1 MLHRLQGLVD
11 PFQPHA
17 DTTPPAAAWPFI
29 LHHLRPFRRILA
41 VSLVFAVVGALLEV
55 WLIGYAGSLV
65 DRIAA
70 TAPQDLWA
78 TLGTELLLVGAII
91 LVARPLAKL
100 IHEGIDDIAFRPN
113 AETQIAWRS
122 HAHVLR
128 QSVGWFQNDL
138 SGRIASMV
146 RQTGSAATGAAYQV
160 VHTLAVVGTY
170 ILASLVLMASIDP
183 LLMIPLATWIV
194 LYLGLM
200 AWVIPRYRA
209 ASGAYQEA
217 QSRLSGLMVDSYANI
232 DTIKLFADT
241 ADEDRESRGRFAET
255 REAFFAVQ
263 RLEVT
268 INMSMFLLGSLL
280 MVGLIGYAIVLW
292 QSGSAPLGLIAA
304 AIALSVQITGMAEW
318 LLDAVSSLFG
328 HVGALRESLKTVAQP
343 LDIADAAGA
352 VELDVNGGAITLTD
366 VVHRYGRDDGG
377 LDGVSLH
384 VSAAEKVGL
393 VGRSGAGK
401 STLVNLLLRFHQLE
415 AGAIAIDGQNIASVT
430 QESLRRNIS
439 MVAQNAS
446 LLHRSVRDNIAH
458 GRAGATQAVIEAAA
472 AKAHADAF
480 IPQLTDQ
487 AGRTGYDAH
496 VGERGVKL
504 SGGQRQ
510 RIALARA
517 ILKDAPILILDE
529 ATSAL
534 DSEVEAAIQDTLY
547 DVMEGKTVIAI
558 AHRLSTIARMD
569 RIVVLDNGRIAE
581 QGTHEALLALDGIYA
596 GLWARQSGG
605 FLGTEPPLQP

>member
-1 MLHRLQGLVD
+1 MLRRLQGLVD
-11 PFQPHA
+11 PFQSYVTA
-17 DTTPPAAAWPFI
+17 TPPAGVWPFI
-29 LHHLRPFRRILA
+29 RHHLTPFRRILA
-41 VSLVFAVVGALLEV
+41 ISLVFAVAGALLEV
-55 WLIGYAGSLV
+55 WLIGYAGGLV

-70 TAPQDLWA
+70 TPPDTLWA
-78 TLGTELLLVGAII
+78 ALGPELLLVALVV
-91 LVARPLAKL
+91 LVARPAAKL

-113 AETQIAWRS
+113 AETMVAWRA
-122 HAHVLR
+122 HRHVLR

-160 VHTLAVVGTY
+160 VHTLAVVATY
-170 ILASLVLMASIDP
+170 ILASLVLMASIDAQ
-183 LLMIPLATWIV
+183 LMIPLGLWIG
-194 LYLGLM
+194 LYLALM

-217 QSRLSGLMVDSYANI
+217 QSQLTGLMVDSYGNI
-232 DTIKLFADT
+232 DTLKLFADE
-241 ADEDRESRGRFAET
+241 ADEDREARSRFDAM

-268 INMSMFLLGSLL
+268 INISMFVLGSLL

-292 QSGSAPLGLIAA
+292 QAGSAPLGLIAA
-304 AIALSVQITGMAEW
+304 SIALSVQITGMAEW

-328 HVGALRESLKTVAQP
+328 HIGALRESLKTVAQP
-343 LDIADAAGA
+343 LDIADAKDAR
-352 VELDVNGGAITLTD
+352 ELKVSGGAIAFRN

-377 LDGVSLH
+377 LEGVSLD
-384 VSAAEKVGL
+384 VAAGDKVGL

-401 STLVNLLLRFHQLE
+401 STLVNLLLRFHQIE
-415 AGAIAIDGQNIASVT
+415 AGTIAIDGQDISRVT
-430 QESLRRNIS
+430 QQSLRHAIS

-458 GRAGATQAVIEAAA
+458 GHAGATQAVIEAAA

-480 IPQLTDQ
+480 IPMLRDQ
-487 AGRTGYDAH
+487 AGRSGYDAH

-517 ILKDAPILILDE
+517 ILKDAPILVLDE

-558 AHRLSTIARMD
+558 AHRLSTIAHMD
-569 RIVVLDNGRIAE
+569 RIVVLDRGRVAE
-581 QGTHEALLALDGIYA
+581 QGTHDALLAQHGIYA

-605 FLGTEPPLQP
+605 FLGTEAAE